1 MITNNYESII
11 KKKPKLPLLFCCDH
25 ASNLI
30 PNEYN
35 KLGLNNSILKSHIAY
50 DIGAKKLTN
59 HELGGRRQLLMLAHL
74 KLFLNNPIIG
84 VGIGQSNERLDK
96 NKIGTSVGSAHNTQ
110 IRTLAENGII
120 GFILLSIF

>member
-50 DIGAKKLTN
+50 DIGAKKLTKILSKQFSTN
-59 HELGGRRQLLMLAHL
+59 AILGKYSR
-74 KLFLNNPIIG
+74 LFI
-84 VGIGQSNERLDK
+84 D
-96 NKIGTSVGSAHNTQ
+96 
-110 IRTLAENGII
+110 
-120 GFILLSIF
+120 